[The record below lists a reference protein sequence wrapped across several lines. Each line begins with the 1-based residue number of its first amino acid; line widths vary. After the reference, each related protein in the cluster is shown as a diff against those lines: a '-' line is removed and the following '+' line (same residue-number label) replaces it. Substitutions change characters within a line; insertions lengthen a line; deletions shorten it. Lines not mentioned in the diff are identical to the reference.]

1 MAAHESPR
9 TTKLYDRT
17 TERLTQDEVEAVEGL
32 LYAFPRRTKAIL
44 AGVPHVAALHQA
56 IAQRPRIRAYL
67 RSGRRLPFNEQ
78 GIFRHY
84 PELDG

>member
-56 IAQRPRIRAYL
+56 IAQ
-67 RSGRRLPFNEQ
+67 
-78 GIFRHY
+78 
-84 PELDG
+84 